1 MIWDRLGVL
10 TDEISPS
17 LTIALDW
24 AVQQKLRHVE
34 IRTVGGVNV
43 MNLTDDQLIDV
54 RNKVEQR
61 GLFISAVASPIFKCA
76 LDSDRPV
83 AGGDAFGQRDEDIT
97 AHFAK
102 LERSI
107 DIAKL
112 LGVSR
117 IRIFSF
123 WREQEP
129 DEYTNDIV
137 AHLHTAALK
146 AEAANVVLLLE
157 NEPSCNGG
165 YAEEV
170 GALVRM
176 VDHPS
181 LKVLWDPGNEAYGGR
196 QAFPQGYEFVK
207 DTLGHVHL
215 KDAMIQANG
224 SPLCVPIG
232 EGDVPYLEQINT
244 LEQDG
249 YSGLYTIE
257 THYIPEGGTPMDG
270 TQRTIEGLY
279 KLLASEDFHK

>member
-17 LTIALDW
+17 LTKALDW

-34 IRTVGGVNV
+34 IRTVDGINV
-43 MNLTDDQLIDV
+43 MNLTDDQLIDI
-54 RNKVEQR
+54 RNKVEQC
-61 GLFISAVASPIFKCA
+61 GLFVSAVASPVFKCA
-76 LDSDRPV
+76 LDLNRPV
-83 AGGDAFGQRDEDIT
+83 AGGDTFGLGEEDIT

-102 LERSI
+102 LERAI

-112 LGVSR
+112 LGTSR

-129 DEYTNDIV
+129 ERYIDDIA
-137 AHLHTAALK
+137 AHLNTAAVK
-146 AEAANVVLLLE
+146 AGAANVTLLLE

-165 YAEEV
+165 YAAEV
-170 GALVRM
+170 GALARRVN
-176 VDHPS
+176 HPS

-196 QAFPQGYEFVK
+196 HAFPQGYELVK
-207 DTLGHVHL
+207 DTIGHVHL
-215 KDAMIQANG
+215 KDALIGSDG
-224 SPLCVPIG
+224 SPRCVPIG
-232 EGDVPYLEQINT
+232 EGSVAYFEQIDA
-244 LEQDG
+244 LERDG

-257 THYIPEGGTPMDG
+257 THYIPEGGTPMEG

-279 KLLASEDFHK
+279 KLLASEDFC